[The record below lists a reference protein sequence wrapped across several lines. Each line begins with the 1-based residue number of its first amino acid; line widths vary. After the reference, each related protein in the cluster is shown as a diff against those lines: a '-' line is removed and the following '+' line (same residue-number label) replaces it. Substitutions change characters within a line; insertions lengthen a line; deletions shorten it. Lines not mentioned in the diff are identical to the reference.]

1 MTFEDY
7 YGDDYARLINAE
19 NILKQIAEHLCEN
32 SGDDKDVTPIVYYC
46 SRIKK
51 PDSMIKKLKSRDLP
65 TSKESALTNVYD
77 AVGLRII
84 CAFSDDVKN
93 IISKYLMFQR
103 VEGALVQFLL
113 EPETKVSMSI
123 EFKAAKLPFIYK
135 VNGTA
140 DKNGFC
146 EFRLPYANDYDSGE
160 VKTDP
165 FYKVSFEK
173 DGIRKMAKLTVP
185 EEAVVEGLTLETE
198 KHLSY
203 LSTF

>member
-65 TSKESALTNVYD
+65 ISKESALTNVYD

-93 IISKYLMFQR
+93 IISALYLEKQIEVIEQKDYLSHPKPNGYRSFHLCVR
-103 VEGALVQFLL
+103 VKECGVLAEIQVRTIAMDFW
-113 EPETKVSMSI
+113 
-123 EFKAAKLPFIYK
+123 A
-135 VNGTA
+135 
-140 DKNGFC
+140 
-146 EFRLPYANDYDSGE
+146 
-160 VKTDP
+160 
-165 FYKVSFEK
+165 
-173 DGIRKMAKLTVP
+173 
-185 EEAVVEGLTLETE
+185 TLEHQIKYKQNIPHE
-198 KHLSY
+198 KTIRDELKRCADEIASVDLSMQ
-203 LSTF
+203 TIREIIKENA

>member
-51 PDSMIKKLKSRDLP
+51 PDSMIKKLESRDLP

-93 IISKYLMFQR
+93 IISALYLEKQIEVIEQKDYLSHPKPNGYRSFHLCVR
-103 VEGALVQFLL
+103 VKECGVLAEIQVRTIAMDFW
-113 EPETKVSMSI
+113 
-123 EFKAAKLPFIYK
+123 A
-135 VNGTA
+135 
-140 DKNGFC
+140 
-146 EFRLPYANDYDSGE
+146 
-160 VKTDP
+160 
-165 FYKVSFEK
+165 
-173 DGIRKMAKLTVP
+173 
-185 EEAVVEGLTLETE
+185 TLEHQIKYKQNIQHE
-198 KHLSY
+198 KTIRGELKRCADEIASVDLSMQ
-203 LSTF
+203 TIREIIKENA

>member
-51 PDSMIKKLKSRDLP
+51 PDSMIKKLESRDLP

-93 IISKYLMFQR
+93 IISALYLEKPIEVIEQKDYLSHPKPNGYRSFHLCVR
-103 VEGALVQFLL
+103 VKECGALAEIQVRTIAMDFW
-113 EPETKVSMSI
+113 
-123 EFKAAKLPFIYK
+123 A
-135 VNGTA
+135 
-140 DKNGFC
+140 
-146 EFRLPYANDYDSGE
+146 
-160 VKTDP
+160 
-165 FYKVSFEK
+165 
-173 DGIRKMAKLTVP
+173 
-185 EEAVVEGLTLETE
+185 TLEHQIKYKQNIPHE
-198 KHLSY
+198 KTIRDELKRCADEIASVDLSMQ
-203 LSTF
+203 TIREIIKENA

>member
-51 PDSMIKKLKSRDLP
+51 PDSMIKKLKSRVLP

-93 IISKYLMFQR
+93 IISALYLEKQIEVIEQKDYLSHPKPNGYRSFHLCVR
-103 VEGALVQFLL
+103 VKECGVLAEIQVRTIAMDFW
-113 EPETKVSMSI
+113 
-123 EFKAAKLPFIYK
+123 A
-135 VNGTA
+135 
-140 DKNGFC
+140 
-146 EFRLPYANDYDSGE
+146 
-160 VKTDP
+160 
-165 FYKVSFEK
+165 
-173 DGIRKMAKLTVP
+173 
-185 EEAVVEGLTLETE
+185 TLEHQIKYKQNIPHE
-198 KHLSY
+198 KTIRDELKRCADEIASVDLSMQ
-203 LSTF
+203 TIREIIKEND

>member
-93 IISKYLMFQR
+93 IISALCHEKQIEVIEQKDYLSHPKPNGYRSFHLCVR
-103 VEGALVQFLL
+103 VKECGVLAEIQVRTIAMDFW
-113 EPETKVSMSI
+113 
-123 EFKAAKLPFIYK
+123 A
-135 VNGTA
+135 
-140 DKNGFC
+140 
-146 EFRLPYANDYDSGE
+146 
-160 VKTDP
+160 
-165 FYKVSFEK
+165 
-173 DGIRKMAKLTVP
+173 
-185 EEAVVEGLTLETE
+185 TLEHQIKYKQNIPHE
-198 KHLSY
+198 KTIRDELKRCADEIASVDLSMQ
-203 LSTF
+203 TIREIIKENA

>member
-19 NILKQIAEHLCEN
+19 KILKQIAEHLCEN

-51 PDSMIKKLKSRDLP
+51 PDSMIKKLESRDLP

-93 IISKYLMFQR
+93 IISALYLEKQIEVIEQKDYLSHPKPNGYRSFHLCVR
-103 VEGALVQFLL
+103 VKQCGVLAEIQVRTIAMDFW
-113 EPETKVSMSI
+113 
-123 EFKAAKLPFIYK
+123 A
-135 VNGTA
+135 
-140 DKNGFC
+140 
-146 EFRLPYANDYDSGE
+146 
-160 VKTDP
+160 
-165 FYKVSFEK
+165 
-173 DGIRKMAKLTVP
+173 
-185 EEAVVEGLTLETE
+185 TLEHQIKYKQNITHE
-198 KHLSY
+198 KTIRDELKRCADEIASVDLSMQ
-203 LSTF
+203 TIREIIKENA

>member
-65 TSKESALTNVYD
+65 ISKESALTNVYD

-93 IISKYLMFQR
+93 IISALCLEKQIEVIEQKDYLSHPKPNGYRSFHLCVR
-103 VEGALVQFLL
+103 VKECGVLAEIQVRTIAMDFW
-113 EPETKVSMSI
+113 
-123 EFKAAKLPFIYK
+123 A
-135 VNGTA
+135 
-140 DKNGFC
+140 
-146 EFRLPYANDYDSGE
+146 
-160 VKTDP
+160 
-165 FYKVSFEK
+165 
-173 DGIRKMAKLTVP
+173 
-185 EEAVVEGLTLETE
+185 TLEHQIKYKQNIPHE
-198 KHLSY
+198 K
-203 LSTF
+203 TIREIIKENA

>member
-51 PDSMIKKLKSRDLP
+51 PDSMIKKLESRDLP

-93 IISKYLMFQR
+93 IISALYLEKQIEVIEQKDYLSHPKPNGYRSFHLCVR
-103 VEGALVQFLL
+103 VKQCGVLAEIQVRTIAMDFW
-113 EPETKVSMSI
+113 
-123 EFKAAKLPFIYK
+123 A
-135 VNGTA
+135 
-140 DKNGFC
+140 
-146 EFRLPYANDYDSGE
+146 
-160 VKTDP
+160 
-165 FYKVSFEK
+165 
-173 DGIRKMAKLTVP
+173 
-185 EEAVVEGLTLETE
+185 TLEHQIKYKQNIPHE
-198 KHLSY
+198 KTIRDELKRCADEIASVDLSMQ
-203 LSTF
+203 TIREIIKENA

>member
-51 PDSMIKKLKSRDLP
+51 PDSMIKKLESRDLP

-93 IISKYLMFQR
+93 IISALYLEKQIEVIEQKDYLSHPKPNGYRSFHLCVR
-103 VEGALVQFLL
+103 VKECGVLAEIQVRTIAMDFW
-113 EPETKVSMSI
+113 
-123 EFKAAKLPFIYK
+123 A
-135 VNGTA
+135 
-140 DKNGFC
+140 
-146 EFRLPYANDYDSGE
+146 
-160 VKTDP
+160 
-165 FYKVSFEK
+165 
-173 DGIRKMAKLTVP
+173 
-185 EEAVVEGLTLETE
+185 TLEHQIKYKQNIPQE
-198 KHLSY
+198 KTIRDELKRCADEIASVDLSMQ
-203 LSTF
+203 TIREIIKENA